1 MQFTRLQRREGRER
15 VNEPTK
21 AESRARETV
30 THIQIC
36 VYNYIHVG
44 YVCTQYQSKI
54 LTISSRLVQGSVLA
68 ILVTGRNVCRTQ
80 CIVTEGKVL

>member
-1 MQFTRLQRREGRER
+1 MQFTRLQRREGER
-15 VNEPTK
+15 KGLNEPTK

-36 VYNYIHVG
+36 VYIYIHVG

-68 ILVTGRNVCRTQ
+68 IGY
-80 CIVTEGKVL
+80 